1 MMASMNISYE
11 DLAAAAAQLRAG
23 TEEIESLV
31 SHVKALIE
39 SLVDNGYI
47 TAVTSPHFTE
57 ARAKVTSSSAGL
69 VEGLEM
75 VTRYL
80 EATAQTYQETET
92 QIAGQFNA

>member
-1 MMASMNISYE
+1 MASMNISYE
-11 DLAAAAAQLRAG
+11 ELAAAAAQLRAG

-39 SLVDNGYI
+39 NLVDNGYI
-47 TAVTSPHFTE
+47 TAVASPHFTE
-57 ARAKVTSSSAGL
+57 AHAEVTRSAADL
-69 VEGLEM
+69 VQGLEM

-92 QIAGQFNA
+92 QIAGQLNA